1 MTNFVFFLNTTVKV
15 SRMTTLL
22 QGILFVTSIVAVHP
36 YSCKSPLLQKC
47 ICGKTNYDRHIQYV
61 VNCTDTGFTNTEMLA
76 ELPEETQ
83 VLIFTGNH
91 IPELPWNI
99 FGELKDLSMLKT
111 IDMSNNGIMEIKGKS
126 YHHVTNVERL
136 ILNHNNLSISSKG
149 DENYHHPRVFSNFV
163 NLIEL
168 HLTNA
173 FADNTDEALAID
185 LHDIFVNSN
194 LTKLFKIHLE
204 QNEIK
209 RFRDEYVFCDLPN
222 LLDVYLGNNY
232 IPSLNFN
239 ITCIN
244 KLRFLDLESN
254 NITFFTQKDLDNL
267 DRMTYPRRNHSL
279 VIDIGGNPFRCDG
292 AIKTLFDWM
301 HNTNVTIRNK
311 ELVQCH
317 QEKYG
322 NNFIYNL
329 QTLVDGKHA
338 RVSRAVSVLVI
349 VLTIILLSLL
359 AAYVYIAKDKI
370 QSKLS
375 PILEIVSR
383 KVHYTTIESQ
393 DV

>member
-1 MTNFVFFLNTTVKV
+1 
-15 SRMTTLL
+15 
-22 QGILFVTSIVAVHP
+22 
-36 YSCKSPLLQKC
+36 
-47 ICGKTNYDRHIQYV
+47 
-61 VNCTDTGFTNTEMLA
+61 MLA

-279 VIDIGGNPFRCDG
+279 VIDIGRT
-292 AIKTLFDWM
+292 ATLRRLHILCIVFPRE
-301 HNTNVTIRNK
+301 VA
-311 ELVQCH
+311 ELVIMSFAPSIVINSLTVQIVY
-317 QEKYG
+317 KF
-322 NNFIYNL
+322 NIYEAGWCL
-329 QTLVDGKHA
+329 KRLHHIVYA
-338 RVSRAVSVLVI
+338 FPREVAELVI
-349 VLTIILLSLL
+349 MSFAPSIVRRFINIYL
-359 AAYVYIAKDKI
+359 DKP
-370 QSKLS
+370 S
-375 PILEIVSR
+375 
-383 KVHYTTIESQ
+383 H
-393 DV
+393 

>member
-1 MTNFVFFLNTTVKV
+1 MI
-15 SRMTTLL
+15 LL
-22 QGILFVTSIVAVHP
+22 RIIIVIVCVAGAQCE
-36 YSCKSPLLQKC
+36 SCKSSLLQKC
-47 ICGKTNYDRHIQYV
+47 ICGRINYNRHVQYV
-61 VNCTDTGFTNTEMLA
+61 VNCTNTGFTTTEMLA
-76 ELPEETQ
+76 DLPEETQ
-83 VLIFTGNH
+83 VLIFSGNH

-99 FGELKDLSMLKT
+99 FGELKDLSMLRT
-111 IDMSNNGIMEIKGKS
+111 IDMTDNGIMEIKGKS

-136 ILNHNNLSISSKG
+136 ILNHNNLSISSRG
-149 DENYHHPRVFSNFV
+149 DENFHHPRVFSNFV

-209 RFRDEYVFCDLPN
+209 RFRDQYVFCDLPS

-232 IPSLNFN
+232 ISSLNFN
-239 ITCIN
+239 ISCID
-244 KLRFLDLESN
+244 KLRFLDLENN
-254 NITFFTQKDLDNL
+254 NITFFTLKDLDNL
-267 DRMTYPRRNHSL
+267 DRMTYPHRNHSL
-279 VIDIGGNPFRCDG
+279 VIDIGGNPFKCDE
-292 AIKTLFDWM
+292 AIKNLYNWM

-311 ELVQCH
+311 ELIQCH
-317 QEKYG
+317 QETYG
-322 NNFIYNL
+322 NKFIYNL
-329 QTLVDGKHA
+329 KSLVTNKHA
-338 RVSRAVSVLVI
+338 RVSQAVSVLVI
-349 VLTIILLSLL
+349 VLSVILLSLL
-359 AAYVYIAKDKI
+359 AAYVYIAKDKFRN
-370 QSKLS
+370 KLA